1 MNTPAKPYVSNDAS
15 ALPCPPRSRLRSE
28 AQKEWAGIGRWLLAS
43 AVFWT
48 AVGLVFALP
57 QLTVTNGWQRPF
69 YTSLAAWWSWGLL
82 TPVIRAIDRHLPFTS
97 RQLSKR
103 LLAHVP
109 LGLLLTIAYVYLS
122 TALSAGFGLVGWTKL
137 IDPLM
142 LVTALQGG
150 FVWGLLVYALIVG
163 VLQVSL
169 YQRHYVSAELHV
181 ERLQRSFSEARL
193 NTLRMQLDPHFLFNA
208 LNTISSQVVRDAT
221 LARDMIEH
229 LGELLR
235 LSLDPRSRYEV
246 RLDEEMTLLDHYL
259 AIQRIRFG
267 DRLKIEVDIPA
278 ELGEALVPSL
288 LMQPLVENAIR
299 HGIASRAAGG
309 AISITA
315 WRAGERLEIR
325 VRDNGVGLPEG
336 GLSGN
341 RLGVGLSVTRERVES
356 FRPVGTGQM
365 TIRTR
370 PEGGTEVTLSLPL
383 RHAGPE
389 DDHAAG

>member
-1 MNTPAKPYVSNDAS
+1 MSGT
-15 ALPCPPRSRLRSE
+15 R
-28 AQKEWAGIGRWLLAS
+28 KEWAGVGRWLLAG

-48 AVGLVFALP
+48 VVGLVFALP
-57 QLTVTNGWQRPF
+57 QLTVAGAWRRPF

-82 TPVIRAIDRHLPFTS
+82 TPVIGAIDRQLPFTS
-97 RQLSKR
+97 RQLSRR

-109 LGLLLTIAYVYLS
+109 IGLLSTIVYVYLS
-122 TALSAGFGLVGWTKL
+122 TALSAGLGLVAWPRL
-137 IDPLM
+137 ADPQM
-142 LVTALQGG
+142 LVAALQGG

-163 VLQVSL
+163 VLQVSH
-169 YQRHYVSAELHV
+169 YQRHYVSAELRV

-208 LNTISSQVVRDAT
+208 LNTISSQVVSDAT

-267 DRLKIEVDIPA
+267 DRLRIDVDIPA
-278 ELGEALVPSL
+278 GLGEVLVPSL

-299 HGIASRAAGG
+299 HGIAPRAAGG
-309 AISITA
+309 TIGIGA
-315 WRAGERLEIR
+315 WQAGGRLEIR
-325 VRDNGVGLPEG
+325 VRDDGVGLPEG
-336 GLSGN
+336 GLPDN

-356 FRPVGTGQM
+356 FRPAGTGRM
-365 TIRTR
+365 MVRTR

-383 RHAGPE
+383 RHADPGE
-389 DDHAAG
+389 DHAAG